1 MLVVGLMEV
10 WSHFGVGPCY
20 SPVLAL
26 ILGVGEGGL
35 FTRPCGISIRFE
47 AAVGGWVQ
55 HLTSSLFHRPT
66 GEQETGFPGRL

>member
-10 WSHFGVGPCY
+10 CPPSGVGPCY
-20 SPVLAL
+20 SPVWA
-26 ILGVGEGGL
+26 LGVGEGGL
-35 FTRPCGISIRFE
+35 FARPCGTSIRFE